1 MKTEIIN
8 MLLAF
13 GICDN
18 RTQAQNYIKNKS
30 DGDLQQLYLT
40 LLRHRKYAFYND

>member
-1 MKTEIIN
+1 MKNNIID

-18 RTQAQNYIKNKS
+18 RKQAQNFINNKS
-30 DGDLQQLYLT
+30 DEDLKKIYDS
-40 LLRHRKYAFYND
+40 LLKRRQYAFYND

>member
-1 MKTEIIN
+1 MKNEIIK

-18 RTQAQNYIKNKS
+18 KQQATNYIKDKS
-30 DGDLQQLYLT
+30 DADLQQLYLT

>member
-1 MKTEIIN
+1 

-18 RTQAQNYIKNKS
+18 KTQASNYIKNKN
-30 DGDLQQLYLT
+30 DAELKQLYMT

>member
-1 MKTEIIN
+1 MKNEIFN

-18 RTQAQNYIKNKS
+18 RKQAQNYISNKS
-30 DGDLQQLYLT
+30 DEELKTLYFT

>member
-1 MKTEIIN
+1 MKNEIIK

-18 RTQAQNYIKNKS
+18 KTQAQNYIKNKNDS
-30 DGDLQQLYLT
+30 ELKTLYLS
-40 LLRHRKYAFYND
+40 LLRHRVYAFYND